1 MRVHPY
7 GDPRM
12 TVPMGVCSFRGTLV
26 RALIF
31 GCLKREI
38 SDYCLLILALMLLIM

>member
-7 GDPRM
+7 GDLRM
-12 TVPMGVCSFRGTLV
+12 TVPIGVCSFGDPLV

-31 GCLKREI
+31 GCLKRGI
-38 SDYCLLILALMLLIM
+38 SDYYLPILALMLLIM